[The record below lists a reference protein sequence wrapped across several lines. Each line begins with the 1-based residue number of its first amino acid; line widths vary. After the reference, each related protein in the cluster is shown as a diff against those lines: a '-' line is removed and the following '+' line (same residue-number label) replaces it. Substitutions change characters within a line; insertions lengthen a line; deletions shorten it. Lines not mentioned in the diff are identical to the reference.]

1 MITRDQIP
9 AVLDHPVYDGTGAK
23 IGEAKH
29 VFLDDATGR
38 PEWVSVKTGL
48 FGSSETF
55 VPIRDASV
63 VEDHLEVPY
72 TKDKVKDAPDVVVD
86 SGGHLSREEEHR
98 LYEYYG
104 VKWDE
109 PWEQSTGQ
117 DKSSTSGRSGMDA
130 GTAGAAGAAGA
141 AGGVAGG
148 IAGKA
153 SARGRKGEDADDSG
167 RAFARGTAAEGRTTG
182 AEGRATGAGG
192 QGIGAEGRTPGSES
206 RSRSAAAGSDLGR
219 ETAENAMTRS
229 EERMHVRVEREQSGR
244 ARLHKYVDTE
254 EVQQSVPLRYEE
266 VRVVREPI
274 TDANRSSALSGEPL
288 KEAEYEVTLHSERP
302 VIETE
307 VVPVERVRLTTEE
320 RVQNKTVTG
329 RVRKERIETEGF
341 ESSGTDTSSGV
352 DTSGMSGESGG
363 RGKHRKGGR

>member
-48 FGSSETF
+48 FGGSETF
-55 VPIRDASV
+55 VPIRDATL

-98 LYEYYG
+98 LYDYYG
-104 VKWDE
+104 VDWNE
-109 PWEQSTGQ
+109 SWQQSTGQ
-117 DKSSTSGRSGMDA
+117 GEGKGQASTSGRTGMDA
-130 GTAGAAGAAGA
+130 GTAGA

-153 SARGRKGEDADDSG
+153 SARGRKAGDADEG
-167 RAFARGTAAEGRTTG
+167 RAYAGGTG
-182 AEGRATGAGG
+182 AEGRTAGMEGRGKASEARARSGAGDVG
-192 QGIGAEGRTPGSES
+192 Q
-206 RSRSAAAGSDLGR
+206 

-229 EERMHVRVEREQSGR
+229 EERMHVRVERQESGR

-274 TDANRSSALSGEPL
+274 TEANRSSALSGQPL
-288 KEAEYEVTLHSERP
+288 KEAEYEVTLHAEQP
-302 VIETE
+302 VVETE

-341 ESSGTDTSSGV
+341 DAPGMESSSGV
-352 DTSGMSGESGG
+352 DAGDFGESGG
-363 RGKHRKGGR
+363 RGRHRKGR

>member
-48 FGSSETF
+48 FGGNETF
-55 VPIRDASV
+55 VPIRDATV

-104 VKWDE
+104 VQWDQ

-117 DKSSTSGRSGMDA
+117 GQGRTSAAGRSGTDA

-148 IAGKA
+148 ITGKA
-153 SARGRKGEDADDSG
+153 SARGRKAGDADETG
-167 RAFARGTAAEGRTTG
+167 RAQARATG
-182 AEGRATGAGG
+182 AEGRGLGTEGRGTGSETRARAGG
-192 QGIGAEGRTPGSES
+192 
-206 RSRSAAAGSDLGR
+206 DLGR

-229 EERMHVRVEREQSGR
+229 EERMHVRVERQESGR

-274 TDANRSSALSGEPL
+274 TEANRSSALSGEPL

-302 VIETE
+302 VVETE

-341 ESSGTDTSSGV
+341 EATGMDASSSPSSGV
-352 DTSGMSGESGG
+352 DPGNLGGEGGG

>member
-48 FGSSETF
+48 FGGSETF
-55 VPIRDASV
+55 VPIRDATM

-98 LYEYYG
+98 LYDYYG
-104 VKWDE
+104 VDWNE
-109 PWEQSTGQ
+109 PWQQSTGKGEGKGQ
-117 DKSSTSGRSGMDA
+117 TSASGRTGMDA
-130 GTAGAAGAAGA
+130 GTAGAAGA

-153 SARGRKGEDADDSG
+153 SARGRKGGDADETG
-167 RAFARGTAAEGRTTG
+167 RAYAGGTG
-182 AEGRATGAGG
+182 AEGRTAGMEGRGKASEARARSGAG
-192 QGIGAEGRTPGSES
+192 
-206 RSRSAAAGSDLGR
+206 DVGR

-229 EERMHVRVEREQSGR
+229 EERMHVRVERQESGR

-274 TDANRSSALSGEPL
+274 TEANRSSALSGQPL
-288 KEAEYEVTLHSERP
+288 KEAEYEVTLHAEQP
-302 VIETE
+302 VVETE

-329 RVRKERIETEGF
+329 RVRKERIETEGIEAPGM
-341 ESSGTDTSSGV
+341 ESSSGV
-352 DTSGMSGESGG
+352 DTGDFGESGG
-363 RGKHRKGGR
+363 RGRHRKGR

>member
-9 AVLDHPVYDGTGAK
+9 AVLDHPVYDGSGTK

-48 FGSSETF
+48 FGGNETF
-55 VPIRDASV
+55 VPIRDASL

-72 TKDKVKDAPDVVVD
+72 SKDKVKDAPDVVVD

-104 VKWDE
+104 VQWDE

-117 DKSSTSGRSGMDA
+117 GRTPSSGKSVDT
-130 GTAGAAGAAGA
+130 GTAGAAGAAAA

-148 IAGKA
+148 ISGKA
-153 SARGRKGEDADDSG
+153 SARGRKAGDADESG
-167 RAFARGTAAEGRTTG
+167 RSYAGGTG
-182 AEGRATGAGG
+182 AEGRGPGFESRTRSGAGG
-192 QGIGAEGRTPGSES
+192 
-206 RSRSAAAGSDLGR
+206 DLGQ

-229 EERMHVRVEREQSGR
+229 EERMHVRVERQESGR

-274 TDANRSSALSGEPL
+274 TDANRASALSGEPL
-288 KEAEYEVTLHSERP
+288 KEAEYEVTLHAERP
-302 VIETE
+302 VVETE

-320 RVQNKTVTG
+320 RVQNKTVSG
-329 RVRKERIETEGF
+329 RVRRERIETEGF
-341 ESSGTDTSSGV
+341 EGTGGVGDSSPGV
-352 DTSGMSGESGG
+352 DTGGLGGESGG

>member
-55 VPIRDASV
+55 VPIRDASL

-104 VKWDE
+104 VNWDASWQE
-109 PWEQSTGQ
+109 STGQ
-117 DKSSTSGRSGMDA
+117 DKGTTSGRGGMDK

-153 SARGRKGEDADDSG
+153 SARGRKGEDAGVSG
-167 RAFARGTAAEGRTTG
+167 RSSARGTAAEGRV
-182 AEGRATGAGG
+182 AEGRGAAAEGR
-192 QGIGAEGRTPGSES
+192 GIGAEGRASGFES
-206 RSRSAAAGSDLGR
+206 RSRSGAAGADLGQ

-229 EERMHVRVEREQSGR
+229 EERMHVRVERQESGR

-274 TDANRSSALSGEPL
+274 TDANRSSALSGQPL
-288 KEAEYEVTLHSERP
+288 KEAEFEVTLHAEQP

-307 VVPVERVRLTTEE
+307 VVPVERVKLTTEE
-320 RVQNKTVTG
+320 RVQNRTVTG
-329 RVRKERIETEGF
+329 RVRKERIETEGMDAGGADA
-341 ESSGTDTSSGV
+341 SPGV
-352 DTSGMSGESGG
+352 DTSGISGESG

>member
-9 AVLDHPVYDGTGAK
+9 AVLDHPVYDGTGTK

-55 VPIRDASV
+55 VPIRDASL

-117 DKSSTSGRSGMDA
+117 DKDATSGRGGMDK
-130 GTAGAAGAAGA
+130 GTAGAAGA

-153 SARGRKGEDADDSG
+153 SARGRKGEGVDESG
-167 RAFARGTAAEGRTTG
+167 RAYAQGTAAEGR
-182 AEGRATGAGG
+182 
-192 QGIGAEGRTPGSES
+192 GIGAEGRTSGAES
-206 RSRSAAAGSDLGR
+206 RSRSGAAGLGK

-229 EERMHVRVEREQSGR
+229 EERMHVRVERQESGR

-288 KEAEYEVTLHSERP
+288 KEAEFEVTLHAERP

-307 VVPVERVRLTTEE
+307 VVPVERVKLTTEE
-320 RVQNKTVTG
+320 RVQNRTVTG
-329 RVRKERIETEGF
+329 RVRKERIESEGM
-341 ESSGTDTSSGV
+341 ETTGTDAASGV
-352 DTSGMSGESGG
+352 DTSGISGEGG